1 MTTSLLKNIIVLP
14 AILALAAC
22 AGKPTT
28 DSADAAPTQSQSK
41 TLYDNVHIIDG
52 TGAALQRD
60 MAILVADG
68 KIAQISQ
75 AGSVTADSD
84 TKRVDGEG
92 MFVLPGL
99 IDSHVHMATL
109 PNDKFAHAIMRR
121 QIFSGVTST
130 RDMAGDGR
138 ALADLARRSRL
149 QQIPAPDLYYAA
161 LMAGPTFFSD
171 PRPGMSAQGEQ
182 PGAVPWMQAIDDD
195 TNIEQAVTLAK
206 GSWASGIKVYANM
219 SADQVRAI
227 TEEAHKQDM
236 LIWSHS
242 MVFPAFP
249 HEVAEAGADT
259 MSHVCRFTFEISKEK
274 PTEYHHKVVPDY
286 AKLDAAHPKLVAIFK
301 GMAKRGT
308 NLDATLWLYEELE
321 RMRQESPEANKIPV
335 KCPVEFAAKL
345 TQVAF
350 DNGVNISTGT
360 DSNTPHDDPFPGLY
374 RELESL
380 AAYTNMPN
388 SQIIRSATLVGA
400 KVLGQQ
406 KEIGS
411 VSEGKRANLMFVRD
425 NPLLNVSNL
434 RSVVLTLKGGQQYW
448 RRDFKALSA
457 DELGK

>member
-1 MTTSLLKNIIVLP
+1 MTNTLLKNIKALP
-14 AILALAAC
+14 AMLVLTAC
-22 AGKPTT
+22 AANPTVET
-28 DSADAAPTQSQSK
+28 AEPEKTLSATK
-41 TLYDNVHIIDG
+41 TLYNNVHIIDG
-52 TGAALQRD
+52 TGAPLQRD

-68 KIAQISQ
+68 KIAHIGPADAIS
-75 AGSVTADSD
+75 SEEET
-84 TKRVDGEG
+84 TLVDGKG
-92 MFVLPGL
+92 MYVLPGL

-121 QIFSGVTST
+121 QIYSGVTST

-161 LMAGPTFFSD
+161 LMAGPSFFTD

-182 PGAVPWMQAIDDD
+182 PGAVPWMQAIDDETD
-195 TNIEQAVTLAK
+195 IAQAVTLAK
-206 GSWASGIKVYANM
+206 GSWASGIKVYANL
-219 SADQVRAI
+219 SAEQVRAI
-227 TEEAHKQDM
+227 AAEAHKQDM

-286 AKLDAAHPKLVAIFK
+286 ANLDAAHPKLVAIFK

-321 RMRQESPEANKIPV
+321 RMRQESAEANKIPV
-335 KCPVEFAAKL
+335 KCPVDFAAKL

-374 RELESL
+374 RELEAL
-380 AAYTNMPN
+380 AAYTNMPTT
-388 SQIIRSATLVGA
+388 QIIRSATLVGA
-400 KVLGQQ
+400 KVLGLQ
-406 KEIGS
+406 KEIGT
-411 VSEGKRANLMFVRD
+411 VTEGKRANLMFVRE
-425 NPLLNVSNL
+425 NPLQNIANL
-434 RSVVLTLKGGQQYW
+434 RSVELTLTGGQQYW

-457 DELGK
+457 DELGE